1 MEYQKLINLLA
12 NTPNH
17 PSKFRTKNWVEEN
30 DRSHGTYSTNS
41 KIKFKTSMLRSSLC
55 EYSDPCIL
63 VSGTIT
69 ITGEA
74 AYNLAKKKEKL
85 TDERDKG
92 AIFKNYAPFTKCVS
106 ETKNTQIVYAQ

>member
-17 PSKFRTKNWVEEN
+17 PSKIRTKNWVEEN

-69 ITGEA
+69 ITEEA
-74 AYNLAKKKEKL
+74 AYNLAKKKK
-85 TDERDKG
+85 
-92 AIFKNYAPFTKCVS
+92 KNKQTKEIKEEYS
-106 ETKNTQIVYAQ
+106 KTMHHLLNA